1 MAGDFVS
8 VQWEHNFSD
17 DFNAE
22 LGVATWLTR
31 GMSQWIFEDNGIDFL
46 DGQGFKWYLALSDR
60 VSDNLLVYFKFRHK
74 VSDFPHTGL
83 GNNEGIHFPG
93 STEPV
98 RDFVTRDNSFNVA
111 LQVDLL
117 W

>member
-17 DFNAE
+17 DFSSE
-22 LGVATWLTR
+22 FGVASWMTR
-31 GMSQWIFEDNGIDFL
+31 GMSQWTFEDNGIDFL
-46 DGQGFKWYLALSDR
+46 DGQGFKWYVALTDR
-60 VSDNLLVYFKFRHK
+60 VSDNLLVYLKFRHK
-74 VSDFPHTGL
+74 LSDFPHTGL
-83 GNNEGIHFPG
+83 SNSNGVHFADG
-93 STEPV
+93 SEAV
-98 RDFVTRDNSFNVA
+98 RDFVDRQDDFNVA